1 MVCGNVWRVC
11 LRCRSQVRE
20 DGASQVVLLVKNL
33 PSNAGDKRDVG
44 SIPGSERSCRV
55 GNGNPFQYSYL
66 EDPIDRG
73 AWQATVHG
81 VTKNQT
87 PLKWLNTREEYIRPQ
102 NMEFHAHAKLLQS
115 CLTLCDP
122 MDCCPPGSSDH
133 GLFQARIF
141 EWFAISY
148 SRGSSQPR
156 NQTHISYISCIVG
169 RVVYHWAI
177 WEAHTES
184 WWTEPRSFPIAYID
198 THTHTLFLLLIQ
210 LDLKKLSE
218 KPFYAKSIS
227 FFPGI

>member
-1 MVCGNVWRVC
+1 MCVCVYVSYRKASWLCSPGLC
-11 LRCRSQVRE
+11 MGFP
-20 DGASQVVLLVKNL
+20 DGSVVKNL

-87 PLKWLNTREEYIRPQ
+87 QLKWLNTREEYIRPQ

-122 MDCCPPGSSDH
+122 MDCCPPGSSVH
-133 GLFQARIF
+133 EILLTRILGCVALCF
-141 EWFAISY
+141 
-148 SRGSSQPR
+148 SRGSFWPR
-156 NQTHISYISCIVG
+156 DQTHISCIAVKSLYRLSHQG
-169 RVVYHWAI
+169 MWFFR
-177 WEAHTES
+177 
-184 WWTEPRSFPIAYID
+184 RSN
-198 THTHTLFLLLIQ
+198 
-210 LDLKKLSE
+210 
-218 KPFYAKSIS
+218 
-227 FFPGI
+227 